1 MLGSAL
7 RLGAPRPTRLRT
19 DRETPTPTKV
29 RKAYQPGHE
38 IHPSGN
44 PPLRAINPNRGPPN
58 PYTHPLSRNP
68 PPEAA
73 TGSTAMSTTAPLS
86 VQIIVPGAEL
96 LLRYAEQ
103 LVTSAPADSFARM
116 PMKDVNSAAFNIG
129 HLSTYGDRVCAMLGR
144 NDLITPMPYSVDLFK
159 AGAPCL
165 DQPGLYPEKDV
176 LVATFFERQRR
187 AIEAFRGTT
196 DAALAAENPA
206 EGRFKE
212 MFPTVGGAVAFL
224 LGGHVAMHLGQ
235 VSTWRRV
242 MGLGSVG

>member
-1 MLGSAL
+1 M
-7 RLGAPRPTRLRT
+7 TT
-19 DRETPTPTKV
+19 
-29 RKAYQPGHE
+29 
-38 IHPSGN
+38 
-44 PPLRAINPNRGPPN
+44 
-58 PYTHPLSRNP
+58 
-68 PPEAA
+68 
-73 TGSTAMSTTAPLS
+73 TATAPLV
-86 VQIIVPGAEL
+86 VQTIVPAAEL
-96 LLRYAEQ
+96 VLRYADQ
-103 LVTSAPADSFARM
+103 LVQTIPADSFARM
-116 PMKDVNSAAFNIG
+116 PMKDLNSAAFNIG
-129 HLSTYGDRVCAMLGR
+129 HLSIYGDRICGMLGR
-144 NDLITPMPYSVDLFK
+144 QDLVTPLPYSADLFK

-235 VSTWRRV
+235 VSAWRRV

>member
-1 MLGSAL
+1 
-7 RLGAPRPTRLRT
+7 
-19 DRETPTPTKV
+19 
-29 RKAYQPGHE
+29 
-38 IHPSGN
+38 
-44 PPLRAINPNRGPPN
+44 
-58 PYTHPLSRNP
+58 
-68 PPEAA
+68 
-73 TGSTAMSTTAPLS
+73 MSTTAPLS

-212 MFPTVGGAVAFL
+212 MFPHRGRRRGVPARGPCGHAPRTGVDVAPRDGAR
-224 LGGHVAMHLGQ
+224 LGRLTAGPLRAMMLASNDSG
-235 VSTWRRV
+235 RPR
-242 MGLGSVG
+242 

>member
-1 MLGSAL
+1 M
-7 RLGAPRPTRLRT
+7 
-19 DRETPTPTKV
+19 
-29 RKAYQPGHE
+29 
-38 IHPSGN
+38 
-44 PPLRAINPNRGPPN
+44 
-58 PYTHPLSRNP
+58 
-68 PPEAA
+68 
-73 TGSTAMSTTAPLS
+73 
-86 VQIIVPGAEL
+86 
-96 LLRYAEQ
+96 
-103 LVTSAPADSFARM
+103 
-116 PMKDVNSAAFNIG
+116 
-129 HLSTYGDRVCAMLGR
+129 
-144 NDLITPMPYSVDLFK
+144 
-159 AGAPCL
+159 
-165 DQPGLYPEKDV
+165 